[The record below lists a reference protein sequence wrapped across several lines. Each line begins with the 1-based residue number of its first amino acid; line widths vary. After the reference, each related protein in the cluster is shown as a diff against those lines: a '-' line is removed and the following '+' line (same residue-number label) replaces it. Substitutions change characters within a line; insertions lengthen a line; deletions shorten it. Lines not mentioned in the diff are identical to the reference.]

1 MKNYV
6 LLYSSCFQALN
17 LACYPFISRLSCSL
31 SYRLVLYDYGSIN
44 SRLFF
49 NDLSSIFNK
58 CIFNTLQSVT
68 WGLQHDISIVYTV
81 PLAIQQAK
89 VIDKHTDLKVKHYI
103 GEMGVDLW
111 DKTVWQKEFN
121 ENNVL
126 VMTALIFLN
135 LLNHGYIKLSQVNLL
150 IFDEC
155 HHAKKKHQYKQI
167 MNFFEGCKTE
177 DCPKVLGLTAAVIHR
192 KVKVEKIES
201 EIKKLECTLRSTCET
216 SQDDEIEKFAAKPR
230 EEVVT
235 FSNNRI
241 NNHDLNILV
250 KNLQAVVR
258 SGIDLLSELKDF
270 EEALLELGPWAA
282 NRLAEHFVKG
292 LKGMETLKT
301 VSYSW

>member
-1 MKNYV
+1 MY
-6 LLYSSCFQALN
+6 F
-17 LACYPFISRLSCSL
+17 
-31 SYRLVLYDYGSIN
+31 
-44 SRLFF
+44 
-49 NDLSSIFNK
+49 
-58 CIFNTLQSVT
+58 TLQSVT
-68 WGLQHDISIVYTV
+68 WGLQHDISIFYTV

-89 VIDKHTDLKVKHYI
+89 VIEKHTDLKVKHYV
-103 GEMGVDLW
+103 GEMGVDYW
-111 DKTVWQKEFN
+111 NKNVWRKEFD

-126 VMTALIFLN
+126 VMTGQIFLN
-135 LLNHGYIKLSQVNLL
+135 LLSHSFIKLSQVNLL

-192 KVKVEKIES
+192 KVKVERIES
-201 EIKKLECTLRSTCET
+201 EIKDLECTLRSTCET

-230 EEVVT
+230 EKVVT

-241 NNHDLNILV
+241 DNDLNILV
-250 KNLQAVVR
+250 KNLQEVVR
-258 SGIDLLSELKDF
+258 SGIGLLPELKDC

-282 NRLAEHFVKG
+282 DRLAEYFVKG